1 MAEPLDAMKR
11 KIEEHFAQVDE
22 TVLVV
27 LKGHLLIEEALDT
40 IISRFVFH
48 PEFIQAANLRFA
60 QKLSIA
66 RSISLDEHNNEMWGL
81 ASGLNS
87 LRNELAHSLHS
98 PKREARIQAVV
109 DLYFRLAN
117 DAPVDVRNQPEH
129 VVLFFAIGFFLGFL
143 SSFQAETERF
153 RRLLDTLDPMVNP
166 HRYVEQKS

>member
-11 KIEEHFAQVDE
+11 KIEEHFAQLDE

-40 IISRFVFH
+40 VISEFVFH

-66 RSISLDEHNNEMWGL
+66 RAMSLDEHDNEMWGL
-81 ASGLNS
+81 ASGINS
-87 LRNELAHSLHS
+87 LRNELAHSLRS
-98 PKREARIQAVV
+98 SKRAARIQAVL
-109 DLYFRLAN
+109 DLYFRLADN
-117 DAPVDVRNQPEH
+117 APTDVRNQPEH

-143 SSFQAETERF
+143 SSFHAEVERF
-153 RRLLDTLDPMVNP
+153 RRFLDTLDPIVNP
-166 HRYVEQKS
+166 HRHVEQKS